1 MMKSSESNMDLLEK
15 RNQSLHESHE
25 RTRNIY
31 KKAAELGLV
40 EIYKDFNGQLRFSK
54 TLNKQT

>member
-1 MMKSSESNMDLLEK
+1 MMKSPESNMDLLEK

-40 EIYKDFNGQLRFSK
+40 EIYKDLMDN
-54 TLNKQT
+54 